1 MTRTRIAP
9 AGLVAV
15 ALLAAPAEGQDRSA
29 EEEMFGAAQPGAQ
42 RPSESEILGE
52 AAPPRLKLSED
63 TLRIGGMLYL
73 RAQVYGYQGNPPSD
87 WIFDS
92 PNLVDVYLDVRPND
106 RVRGYV
112 LGRLLFDPSGSES
125 SPSIYGL
132 SQQVY
137 VGVVDQLWVRFDVE
151 RAAFVTAG
159 RQHVK
164 WGVGHF
170 WNPTDYLHRL
180 PRDPLSVFD
189 ARAGLT
195 MVKLHVPWEKKGWN
209 FYGMALLEG
218 ANPVSRLGNVGVG
231 ARAEVVLGTVEIG
244 VDGVVQRG
252 QGVSQ
257 TPIVPT
263 LQPAPATSPGPRLGV
278 DLSAGIWELDV
289 YGEAALKWGSE
300 LPRWRIVTPPDFP
313 AGSLGTYEPYD
324 PGFSPQV
331 VLGATWSWKYSDEDA
346 LTIGGEYFY
355 NSLGYGSP
363 EIYPALVFY
372 RDYVP
377 FYVGR
382 QYAGL
387 YLLLPRPGSWNDTNF
402 TFSTLGNLSDRT
414 FVSRVDYDVMLLT
427 YLRLEA
433 HVAVN
438 YGPRGG
444 EFRFALDVPAIP
456 NPVPPPATIG
466 PILVPPAIL
475 DLGLG
480 LRINL

>member
-1 MTRTRIAP
+1 VTTTRIAP
-9 AGLVAV
+9 AGLVAL
-15 ALLAAPAEGQDRSA
+15 ALLAAPAEGQDRPA
-29 EEEMFGAAQPGAQ
+29 EEEMFGVP
-42 RPSESEILGE
+42 
-52 AAPPRLKLSED
+52 AAPAASQPAAPRLKLSED
-63 TLRIGGMLYL
+63 TLKIGGMLYL

-112 LGRLLFDPSGSES
+112 LGRLLFDPSASTGA
-125 SPSIYGL
+125 PTVYGL

-195 MVKLHVPWEKKGWN
+195 MVRLHVPWERTGWN
-209 FYGMALLEG
+209 FYGVVLLEG
-218 ANPVSRLGNVGVG
+218 ANPVSRLGDVGVG

-244 VDGVVQRG
+244 VDGVLQRG
-252 QGVSQ
+252 QGVTQ
-257 TPIVPT
+257 QPILPPP
-263 LQPAPATSPGPRLGV
+263 LLYPAPATSPGPRLGV
-278 DLSAGIWELDV
+278 DFSAGIWELDL

-300 LPRWRIVTPPDFP
+300 LPRWRIVTPPDFS
-313 AGSLGTYEPYD
+313 AGYPGAYESYD
-324 PGFSPQV
+324 PGFSPQG

-346 LTIGGEYFY
+346 LTIGAEYFY
-355 NSLGYGSP
+355 NSLGYTDP
-363 EIYPALVFY
+363 AIYPALIFY

-377 FYVGR
+377 FYVGQ

-387 YLLLPRPGSWNDTNF
+387 FLLLPKPGSWNDTNF

-414 FVSRVDYDVMLLT
+414 FVSRLDYDVMLLT

-438 YGPRGG
+438 YGPSGG
-444 EFRFALDVPAIP
+444 EFRFAFDFPAIP
-456 NPVPPPATIG
+456 NPVPPPNELG
-466 PILVPPAIL
+466 PYHYPPPTL
-475 DLGLG
+475 DLGVG

>member
-1 MTRTRIAP
+1 M
-9 AGLVAV
+9 
-15 ALLAAPAEGQDRSA
+15 
-29 EEEMFGAAQPGAQ
+29 
-42 RPSESEILGE
+42 
-52 AAPPRLKLSED
+52 
-63 TLRIGGMLYL
+63 
-73 RAQVYGYQGNPPSD
+73 
-87 WIFDS
+87 
-92 PNLVDVYLDVRPND
+92 
-106 RVRGYV
+106 
-112 LGRLLFDPSGSES
+112 
-125 SPSIYGL
+125 
-132 SQQVY
+132 
-137 VGVVDQLWVRFDVE
+137 
-151 RAAFVTAG
+151 
-159 RQHVK
+159 
-164 WGVGHF
+164 
-170 WNPTDYLHRL
+170 
-180 PRDPLSVFD
+180 
-189 ARAGLT
+189 
-195 MVKLHVPWEKKGWN
+195 
-209 FYGMALLEG
+209 
-218 ANPVSRLGNVGVG
+218 GVG

-438 YGPRGG
+438 YGPTR
-444 EFRFALDVPAIP
+444 RRVPLRAGRAGDSEPGPAAGDHRPDPRPSGDPRPRPGPAHQPVAPPGP
-456 NPVPPPATIG
+456 NPSRRGRLQRT
-466 PILVPPAIL
+466 
-475 DLGLG
+475 
-480 LRINL
+480 R